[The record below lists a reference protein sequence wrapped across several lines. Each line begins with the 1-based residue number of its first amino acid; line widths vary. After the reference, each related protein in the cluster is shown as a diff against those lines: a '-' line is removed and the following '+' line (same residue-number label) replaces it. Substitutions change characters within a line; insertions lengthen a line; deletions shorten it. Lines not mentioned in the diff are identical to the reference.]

1 MNRTRTFF
9 LMLSLTILFVV
20 IGGAVGGSQGAF
32 IAFLFA
38 AAINFFSYWFS
49 DKMVLKQYA
58 ASEVGPDDQ
67 SRLYGIVSDLTRRAG
82 LPMPRVF
89 VVPEQNPNA
98 FATGRNP
105 EHASV
110 AATEGILK
118 ILDDDELSGVMGHEL
133 AHVKHRDM
141 LTGTIAAT
149 FAGAIAMLGQF
160 ARFGV
165 GDQSRRN
172 NPLGLILIMV
182 GAPLGAMLIRM
193 AVSRVR
199 EYAADEG
206 GSEIS
211 GKPLALASAL
221 EKLQQGVQAAPLKR
235 GNPAHSH
242 MFIMNPFFGGLQK
255 LFSTHPPVEERVKR
269 LQLFAR
275 KSVGLQG
282 TV

>member
-1 MNRTRTFF
+1 MVT
-9 LMLSLTILFVV
+9 LTILFVF
-20 IGGAVGGSQGAF
+20 IGGAVGGKQGTV
-32 IAFLFA
+32 IAFLLA
-38 AAINFFSYWFS
+38 AGMNVFSYWFS
-49 DKMVLKQYA
+49 DKIVLRRYRA
-58 ASEVGPDDQ
+58 AEVGPSDQ
-67 SRLYGIVSDLTRRAG
+67 SRLYSIVADLVRKAD
-82 LPMPRVF
+82 LPMPKVF
-89 VVPEQNPNA
+89 VIPERNPNA

-105 EHASV
+105 QHAAV
-110 AATEGILK
+110 AATEGILE

-133 AHVKHRDM
+133 AHVKHRDI

-165 GDQSRRN
+165 GTQGRRN
-172 NPLGLILIMV
+172 NQLGMILIMI

-206 GSEIS
+206 GANIS
-211 GKPLALASAL
+211 GKPQALASAL
-221 EKLQQGVQAAPLKR
+221 GKLHRGVQTHPITR

-255 LFSTHPPVEERVKR
+255 FFSTHPPAEERIRR
-269 LQLFAR
+269 LQLMAS
-275 KSVGLQG
+275 KS
-282 TV
+282 

>member
-1 MNRTRTFF
+1 MV
-9 LMLSLTILFVV
+9 SLTVLFVI
-20 IGGAVGGSQGAF
+20 IGGAVGGKQGTVV
-32 IAFLFA
+32 AFLIA
-38 AAINFFSYWFS
+38 AAMNVFSYWFS
-49 DKMVLKQYA
+49 DKLVLRRYRA
-58 ASEVGPDDQ
+58 AQVGPNDQ
-67 SRLYGIVSDLTRRAG
+67 SRLYPIVAELAEKAEM
-82 LPMPRVF
+82 PMPKVF
-89 VVPEQNPNA
+89 VIPERNPNA

-105 EHASV
+105 QHAAV
-110 AATEGILK
+110 AATEGILN
-118 ILDDDELSGVMGHEL
+118 ILDDEELSGVMGHEL
-133 AHVKHRDM
+133 AHVKHRDI

-165 GDQSRRN
+165 GSQGRRN
-172 NPLGLILIMV
+172 NPLGTILILV

-206 GSEIS
+206 GAQIS

-221 EKLQQGVQAAPLKR
+221 GKLHQGVQAFPLTR

-255 LFSTHPPVEERVKR
+255 FFSTHPPAEERIRR
-269 LQLFAR
+269 LRLLSEKTGDIAN
-275 KSVGLQG
+275 G
-282 TV
+282 T